1 MKRVKEIHENF
12 VAETFN
18 FLKTFHF
25 HNKFALSDS
34 FKDFVTMMEGRDST
48 TLSEIQKHEKG
59 DAREIQSITF
69 EISKSKFYH
78 INYYINNR
86 ARSS

>member
-1 MKRVKEIHENF
+1 MKRVEEIHETF

-25 HNKFALSDS
+25 HYKFALSDS

-86 ARSS
+86 AC

>member
-25 HNKFALSDS
+25 HNKFAFSDS
-34 FKDFVTMMEGRDST
+34 FKDFVTMMEGRDSI

-59 DAREIQSITF
+59 NAR
-69 EISKSKFYH
+69 
-78 INYYINNR
+78 
-86 ARSS
+86 

>member
-34 FKDFVTMMEGRDST
+34 FNDFVTMMEGRDT
-48 TLSEIQKHEKG
+48 TALSEIQKHEKG
-59 DAREIQSITF
+59 DAREIQSISF

-78 INYYINNR
+78 INYYINNG
-86 ARSS
+86 AC

>member
-59 DAREIQSITF
+59 DAREIQPITF
-69 EISKSKFYH
+69 EIAKSKFYH

-86 ARSS
+86 ARCS